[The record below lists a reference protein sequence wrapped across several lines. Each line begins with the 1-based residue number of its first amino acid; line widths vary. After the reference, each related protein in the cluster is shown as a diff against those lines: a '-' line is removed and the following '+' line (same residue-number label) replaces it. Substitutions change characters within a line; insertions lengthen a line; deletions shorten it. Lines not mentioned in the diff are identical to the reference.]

1 MAAKKTSN
9 TPTIQKRGESFG
21 INTSAGAKVLKE
33 VLFDDVE
40 EKKEYE
46 FLTRDQFFQKV
57 PETRPMSVRGIEMWE
72 RYLQNP
78 KGFKF

>member
-1 MAAKKTSN
+1 MMA
-9 TPTIQKRGESFG
+9 QKR
-21 INTSAGAKVLKE
+21 KVLKE

-40 EKKEYE
+40 EKIEYD
-46 FLTRDQFFQKV
+46 FLTRDQFFAKV
-57 PETRPMSVRGIEMWE
+57 PETPPMSVSGVEMWE

>member
-1 MAAKKTSN
+1 MT
-9 TPTIQKRGESFG
+9 KR
-21 INTSAGAKVLKE
+21 KVLKE

-40 EKKEYE
+40 EKIEYN

-57 PETRPMSVRGIEMWE
+57 EQRPMSARGIEMWE
-72 RYLQNP
+72 KYLQDP